1 MTFDEW
7 WKKMKPAECD
17 ELKPYFEEAWG
28 VSATEE
34 REALAQFANIEA
46 MKQHDMDVAQNPK
59 AAVMHSPDVAKW
71 RKMVAM
77 IRMRSNV

>member
-28 VSATEE
+28 ISAKAE
-34 REALAQFANIEA
+34 RDAIAQLAAMEA

-59 AAVMHSPDVAKW
+59 VAVMHSPDVAKW
-71 RKMVAM
+71 KKMADM
-77 IRMRSNV
+77 IRMRANG